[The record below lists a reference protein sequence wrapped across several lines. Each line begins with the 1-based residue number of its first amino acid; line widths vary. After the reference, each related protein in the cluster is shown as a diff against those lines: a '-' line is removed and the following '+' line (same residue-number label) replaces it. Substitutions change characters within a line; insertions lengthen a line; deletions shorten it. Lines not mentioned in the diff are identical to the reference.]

1 MSDGGRPAWGDVR
14 GALERRGFRPS
25 RRFGQ
30 NFLLDE
36 NMVRAIVRDAALEP
50 DDRVLE
56 VGPGCGF
63 LTLHL
68 ARAVREVTAVE
79 IDPRLL
85 EIARELC
92 AMCANVRWIL
102 SDVLAGK
109 HALAPVVAAE
119 LPRSGTW
126 KLVANL
132 PYSVSAPLLVVLA
145 GLEHPPATMTVLV
158 QKEVADRITAR
169 PGTPDW
175 GPLSIRL
182 QLDHAARVVRSVPP
196 ALFWPRPEV
205 DSTVVELSRRPVD
218 LAPATRAELDR
229 LVTRL
234 FQRRRQALGRVLS
247 EDLGRDRAESVLAEL
262 GLAREA
268 RAEALGLDLLV
279 ALARAVERRHGVV
292 DRGPRPPDA

>member
-1 MSDGGRPAWGDVR
+1 MSAAGRPAWTDVR
-14 GALERRGFRPS
+14 AVLEARGFRPA

-36 NMVRAIVRDAALEP
+36 NMVRAIVRDAALGPE
-50 DDRVLE
+50 DRVLE

-68 ARAVREVTAVE
+68 ARAARSVVAVE

-85 EIARELC
+85 EVARELC
-92 AMCANVRWIL
+92 ADCANVRWVL
-102 SDVLAGK
+102 ADVLASK
-109 HALAPVVAAE
+109 HALEPRVAAE
-119 LPRSGTW
+119 LPRVEPW

-132 PYSVSAPLLVVLA
+132 PYSVSAPLLAVLA
-145 GLEHPPATMTVLV
+145 GLAHPPATMTVLV
-158 QKEVADRITAR
+158 QKEVAERIAAR

-182 QLDHAARVVRSVPP
+182 QLDYTARLVRAVPA

-205 DSTVVELSRRPVD
+205 ESTVVELVRQPAA
-218 LAPATRAELDR
+218 LAPEEKAELQA

-247 EDLGRDRAESVLAEL
+247 EDVGRAAALQAIERAGLQPGDRAED
-262 GLAREA
+262 
-268 RAEALGLDLLV
+268 LGLD
-279 ALARAVERRHGVV
+279 ALTQLSAAVHAL
-292 DRGPRPPDA
+292 RPPPTTG